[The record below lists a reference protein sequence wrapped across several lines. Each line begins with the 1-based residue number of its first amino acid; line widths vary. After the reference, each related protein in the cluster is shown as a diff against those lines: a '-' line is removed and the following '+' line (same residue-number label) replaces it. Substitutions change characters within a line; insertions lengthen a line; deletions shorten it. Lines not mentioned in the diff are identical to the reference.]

1 MIRHV
6 VMLRFTDD
14 ASEEARAAVGTAL
27 AEMPEKIPTIRAY
40 RFGSDLGLGD
50 GNWDFVV
57 VADFDDEEGYLTYS
71 THDAHIAAIVE
82 HIKPILVDRAAVQ
95 YEI

>member
-6 VMLRFTDD
+6 VMLKFAEDSTH
-14 ASEEARAAVGTAL
+14 EARAAVGTAL
-27 AEMPEKIPTIRAY
+27 AEMPEEIDTIRSY
-40 RFGSDLGLGD
+40 VFGHDIGLSQ

-57 VADFDDEEGYLTYS
+57 VADFEDEAGYLTYS
-71 THDAHIAAIVE
+71 THEAHVAAIVN
-82 HIKPILVDRAAVQ
+82 HIKPILEDRVAVQ